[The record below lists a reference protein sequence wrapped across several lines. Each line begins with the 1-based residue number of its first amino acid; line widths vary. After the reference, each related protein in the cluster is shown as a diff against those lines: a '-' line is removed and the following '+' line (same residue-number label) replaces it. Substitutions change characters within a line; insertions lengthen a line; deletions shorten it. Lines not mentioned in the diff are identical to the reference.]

1 MNLPEKLVRD
11 KATVPLEQ
19 KDGRVHGWRALN
31 TGLVDC
37 GEERPASQFLLH
49 PLPPCNHHPCTA
61 TGRWVEEACAKT
73 HMGWGAVMYDS
84 HHLGVLRVAQD
95 EHVVVWAH
103 VSSTDSQPDP
113 QYKRRQRHHGDKVH

>member
-37 GEERPASQFLLH
+37 GGGEASFAVSA
-49 PLPPCNHHPCTA
+49 PPSPPCNHHPVHSYRE
-61 TGRWVEEACAKT
+61 G
-73 HMGWGAVMYDS
+73 GWRKPVRKLTWGGGAVMYDS

-95 EHVVVWAH
+95 EAREWSGHM
-103 VSSTDSQPDP
+103 
-113 QYKRRQRHHGDKVH
+113 